1 MSDKVETYKEQQAR
15 NAAIHRRDNV
25 LRHLG
30 VMWRKAFGAH
40 TPIERGSADAMFLE
54 FATDLVCELRAEL
67 AKQART
73 AKRAQVLAVLALLMC
88 VAFALVDV
96 VRAS

>member
-1 MSDKVETYKEQQAR
+1 MSDTFDEQLARATEQVQR
-15 NAAIHRRDNV
+15 NAREKVHHR
-25 LRHLG
+25 LG
-30 VMWRKAFGAH
+30 LMWREAFGAH
-40 TPIERGSADAMFLE
+40 TPIERGSADGQFLE

-73 AKRAQVLAVLALLMC
+73 TKRAQVLAVLALLMC

>member
-1 MSDKVETYKEQQAR
+1 MSDTYEEKQAR

-25 LRHLG
+25 LRYLG

-40 TPIERGSADAMFLE
+40 TPIERGSADGQFLE

-73 AKRAQVLAVLALLMC
+73 AKRTQVFAVLALLMC
-88 VAFALVDV
+88 VAFALIDV
-96 VRAS
+96 VRAA